1 MRSRLLLNRLWV
13 QSVGLE
19 VGEPEDLETRSEAC
33 RALGVELPTEAE
45 AEDDVDEANFGRRM
59 DLVQEEVA
67 QCAVKAE
74 GAVDVDAIVDQCLEV
89 KGGKPGKLVNIPEVQ
104 VKGLCTAVRQIFL
117 DQNALLELEA
127 PLKIC
132 GDVHGQYHDLLR
144 LFEYGGFPP
153 ESNYLFLGD
162 YVDRGKQSLETIT
175 LLFAYKTKFPENFF
189 LLRGNHECASITRI
203 YGFYDECK
211 RRYNIKLWK
220 QFCDVFNCMPVCAI
234 IDEKIICM
242 HGGLSPEISNT
253 DQIKKL
259 VRPTDVPDTG
269 LICDLLWADPDKDI
283 AGWAENDRGVS
294 FIFGPDVVTSFL
306 QKHDMDLV
314 CRAHQV
320 VEDGYEFFAKR
331 QLITLFSAPQGGLQA
346 YGFRSQKLEG
356 TLASQLELSQ
366 LRPQA
371 SEGQEM
377 TSYSGCEVAVLEFPS
392 ESLIA
397 TLRPFGFLAES
408 GSYIRDHSKVAHFGP
423 CMDDIRADE
432 PAWQCPVC
440 YNKLHDTEDDRD
452 SSDGL
457 PLQYGQ
463 EHPERPLGRAVRVP
477 STEGIIA
484 WFSSRI
490 FFKEE
495 LLLVEPGR
503 LFYWGVLDGVD
514 RLQKMLLPVFSHIH
528 RDDHCERF
536 CLLHQTRAIARRCG
550 FDGFDDCS
558 GYVRMYVSHF
568 PCISC
573 IAVICQFVRLF
584 PAVRFELDYDNLWKT
599 RFQSGRR
606 NAKPDAWKIFDVL
619 EGTVDAGQSALSAS

>member
-1 MRSRLLLNRLWV
+1 MQTRLLLNRLWV
-13 QSVGLE
+13 QPVWLE
-19 VGEPEDLETRSEAC
+19 VGVPEDLETRSEAC
-33 RALGVELPTEAE
+33 RALGVELPTQAE
-45 AEDDVDEANFGRRM
+45 AEEDVDEANFGRRM
-59 DLVQEEVA
+59 DPVQEEVA

-104 VKGLCTAVRQIFL
+104 VKGLCTAVRDIFL
-117 DQNALLELEA
+117 QQSALLELEA

-331 QLITLFSAPQGGLQA
+331 QLITLFSAPNYCGEFDNAGFKFQTIDDKRQIFQG
-346 YGFRSQKLEG
+346 
-356 TLASQLELSQ
+356 
-366 LRPQA
+366 PQA

-377 TSYSGCEVAVLEFPS
+377 TSRTLWPAADA
-392 ESLIA
+392 A
-397 TLRPFGFLAES
+397 T
-408 GSYIRDHSKVAHFGP
+408 
-423 CMDDIRADE
+423 
-432 PAWQCPVC
+432 
-440 YNKLHDTEDDRD
+440 
-452 SSDGL
+452 
-457 PLQYGQ
+457 
-463 EHPERPLGRAVRVP
+463 
-477 STEGIIA
+477 
-484 WFSSRI
+484 
-490 FFKEE
+490 
-495 LLLVEPGR
+495 
-503 LFYWGVLDGVD
+503 
-514 RLQKMLLPVFSHIH
+514 
-528 RDDHCERF
+528 
-536 CLLHQTRAIARRCG
+536 
-550 FDGFDDCS
+550 
-558 GYVRMYVSHF
+558 
-568 PCISC
+568 
-573 IAVICQFVRLF
+573 
-584 PAVRFELDYDNLWKT
+584 
-599 RFQSGRR
+599 QS
-606 NAKPDAWKIFDVL
+606 N
-619 EGTVDAGQSALSAS
+619 